1 MRDAPSY
8 YRQMKDRLI
17 IELAPQFC
25 DDVKALMDRVDRIM
39 AMRGEQAERD
49 QLAALEA
56 RRKEVQARKDARK
69 QKDAD

>member
-17 IELAPQFC
+17 IELAPQFP
-25 DDVKALMDRVDRIM
+25 DDVKDLMDRVDLIM